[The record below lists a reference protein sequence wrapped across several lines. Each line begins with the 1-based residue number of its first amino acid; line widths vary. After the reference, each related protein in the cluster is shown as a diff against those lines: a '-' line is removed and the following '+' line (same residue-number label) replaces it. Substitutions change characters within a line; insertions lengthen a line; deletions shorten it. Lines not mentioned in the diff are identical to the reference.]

1 LDLARDG
8 MANRRSHHRT
18 RGGPVRANGVN
29 MKIRYLI
36 ALSFLG
42 AGLAGVF
49 LPHAAQADTHHLPN
63 TGLAD
68 PENFFRL
75 LAQWRAASPRDTVS
89 LGLVSIGAL
98 ASEPINAAGG
108 VQVNTTTGAVSARVG
123 GLPDGNWELILAD
136 NAAGGSTLPDGA
148 DRTLNAGRLTKAEGA
163 YVLSAMLSA
172 AQRNGFAFDRAFVV
186 RAGQPASSF
195 VLTGSANI
203 YNRIAAG
210 YVSEDAVWDLAA
222 TGRALF
228 NGERFAGN
236 SRTCGTCHVEAN
248 NFTIDAEFI
257 AKLPA
262 ADPLFV
268 HEREA
273 ELRNNFESAANLRKA
288 GLVLANADRSE
299 DLAKKFVLRAV
310 PSIQSVGTQSNAPQ
324 LPFIID
330 FTQVGQSPDQP
341 ERLGWGND
349 NLPLRDFAIGA
360 IIQHMPKTLARRAGT
375 DFRLPTD
382 EELDAL
388 AVFQLSVGRAE
399 DFDLAKPK
407 LRTGV
412 GAQGMRLFADTGN
425 IAEPGHK
432 NCNACHFNAGGTAA
446 LSFNDRVPG
455 FSPKLDALPRG
466 FNMTVGTNVNV
477 LASSIALNI
486 PRDGGY
492 GSQLLPTGG
501 FGNFGELPGVGVIPF
516 EEFNS
521 NSLVESADTA
531 PFFHNHAVATLE
543 EAVAFYGTKA
553 YADPTS
559 IGDPVAG
566 PVPVKISDD
575 PNDPEVQAI
584 SAFLRVLNALENVRS
599 TISAL
604 ERARR
609 AGSIEDAREL
619 VTLGREELN
628 DAIQVLSAGALERRP
643 DFAVLIARGRLMAA
657 RGVIDGGRN
666 ATSVAAME
674 VSLQNALQL
683 LRVARETLVD
693 PATLP
698 ESFRN

>member
-1 LDLARDG
+1 
-8 MANRRSHHRT
+8 MKT
-18 RGGPVRANGVN
+18 RN
-29 MKIRYLI
+29 LI
-36 ALSFLG
+36 ALSILG
-42 AGLAGVF
+42 VGLAGVF
-49 LPHAAQADTHHLPN
+49 LPRATHADTEQLPN

-68 PENFFRL
+68 PENFLRL
-75 LAQWRAASPRDTVS
+75 YAKWRATAPRDTVS

-98 ASEPINAAGG
+98 ASEPVSAAGS
-108 VQVNTTTGAVSARVG
+108 VRVNTATGAVSAMVS
-123 GLPDGNWELILAD
+123 GLPDGNWELVLVD
-136 NAAGGSTLPDGA
+136 NAANSSTLPDSS
-148 DRTLNAGRLTKAEGA
+148 DRTINVGRFNKAEGGLA
-163 YVLSAMLSA
+163 LSATLTS
-172 AQRNGFAFDRAFVV
+172 AQRAGFAFDRAVVV
-186 RAGQPASSF
+186 RAGQSASSF
-195 VLTGSANI
+195 VLAGSANI

-210 YVSEDAVWDLAA
+210 YVDENAVWDLAA
-222 TGRALF
+222 KGRTLF

-262 ADPLFV
+262 TDPLFV
-268 HEREA
+268 HERNA
-273 ELRNNFESAANLRKA
+273 DLRNNFESAANLRKA
-288 GLVLANADRSE
+288 GLVLANADGSE

-310 PSIQSVGTQSNAPQ
+310 PSIQSVGTQSTAPE

-330 FTQVGQSPDQP
+330 FTAVGQSPNQP
-341 ERLGWGND
+341 ERLGWSND

-360 IIQHMPKTLARRAGT
+360 IIQHMPKTLARKAGS

-399 DFDLAKPK
+399 DFDLTKLK

-412 GAQGMRLFADTGN
+412 AAQGMRLFADTGN
-425 IAEPGHK
+425 IGEPGHK

-446 LSFNDRVPG
+446 MSFNDGVPG
-455 FSPKLDALPRG
+455 FSPKLDGLPRG
-466 FNMTVGTNVNV
+466 FNMTAGTNVNG
-477 LASSIALNI
+477 LPASIALAI

-492 GSQLLPTGG
+492 GAQPTPFGS
-501 FGNFGELPGVGVIPF
+501 FGNFGELPGVGVVPF

-531 PFFHNHAVATLE
+531 PFFHNHAVGTLE

-553 YADPTS
+553 YADHLS
-559 IGDPVAG
+559 IGDPVNG
-566 PVPVKISDD
+566 PIPVKISDD

-584 SAFLRVLNALENVRS
+584 SSFLRVLNALENMRS

-619 VTLGREELN
+619 TALGREELN

-657 RGVIDGGRN
+657 RGALEGGRN
-666 ATSVAAME
+666 ASSVAAME
-674 VSLQNALQL
+674 ASLQNALQL

-693 PATLP
+693 PSTLP
-698 ESFRN
+698 ASFRN